1 MKIITILSNKGGN
14 GKTTLALNIAVELSK
29 NARVLFID
37 SDPQAN
43 STDVLL
49 NDEEP
54 GSTLFD
60 SIKANKP
67 PEIYDTQ
74 YENVDLIAS
83 GRDLDFT
90 HLPTN
95 LDKYGEIIEHIG
107 KDYDFCIIDTPAE
120 LNRLSCFFIYFGSY
134 YMIIS
139 RADRFSYKGAV
150 KALEVL
156 DNAPG
161 FLGVLLNFCKQYK
174 TNKNQIK
181 EFKESGLKC
190 FNTEL
195 QDYADYSNGINEYK
209 LPITDHYPKSKAA
222 KGFTQ
227 FYQELL
233 TKIAK

>member
-14 GKTTLALNIAVELSK
+14 GKTTLALNTAVQLSK
-29 NARVLFID
+29 NARVLLID

-43 STDVLL
+43 ATDVLL

-54 GSTLFD
+54 EDTLFQ
-60 SIKANKP
+60 SIKKNKAP
-67 PEIYDTQ
+67 TIYGTIYD
-74 YENVDLIAS
+74 NLDLIAS
-83 GRDLDFT
+83 ARDLDFT
-90 HLPTN
+90 HLPDT
-95 LDKYGEIIEHIG
+95 LDKYGEIIDFIG

-120 LNRLSCFFIYFGSY
+120 LNRLSCFFVYFGSY

-161 FLGVLLNFCKQYK
+161 FLGVLLNFCKPYK
-174 TNKNQIK
+174 TNKDQVK

-190 FNTEL
+190 FIPN
-195 QDYADYSNGINEYK
+195 YK
-209 LPITDHYPKSKAA
+209 TITIIPT
-222 KGFTQ
+222 G
-227 FYQELL
+227 
-233 TKIAK
+233 